1 VAPDDHGTT
10 PDTVAGLLRRRA
22 DDDHLALRF
31 EGRRWSWRQVV
42 AEAGARADLLAGLAD
57 GSPPHVGVLLDNTE
71 DYIFLLAGAA
81 LAGTVVVGCNPTR
94 RGGELARDVRR
105 TDCRWVLTDADGLA
119 SLEGLDLGSATGH
132 VLDVGSAAY
141 RAKIEEAGRGGRVSG
156 PDPTPAPDDLFLLL
170 FTSGSTGHPKAV
182 RMTQGRAARGA
193 TRMPFGPDDVLYCAM
208 PLFHGNALLSAVFP
222 WMAGGSTL
230 ALRRRF
236 SASAFLPDV
245 RESGATFCNTVGRA
259 VAHILATPP
268 TDHDRHHALK
278 FVLGPETAAPDKAAF
293 TERFG
298 APLVEGYSSS
308 EGAIVLHPVGGARPG
323 ALGRPPEG
331 ADVVVV
337 DPATGTP
344 CPTADFDDAGRL
356 TNPDEAVGE
365 LVGRGA
371 ASAFE
376 GYYHDPE
383 AEALRVRD
391 GWYWSG
397 DLAYRDTDGVFYFAG
412 RTGDWL
418 RVDSENFTA
427 APVERILGRM
437 DGVRGVAVY
446 AVPDSRTGDQV
457 MAALE
462 LEDGAAF
469 DPDALT
475 AFLAAQS
482 DLGTTWAPRYV
493 RIVLALPATATHK
506 VDKAPLRRD
515 VWVTDDP
522 VWWRHARGDR
532 YLPLGPG
539 DVAALRGE
547 FEANGRADLLG
558 N

>member
-1 VAPDDHGTT
+1 MAPDETGTA
-10 PDTVAGLLRRRA
+10 PDTVAALLVRRA
-22 DDDHLALRF
+22 DDDHRALHF
-31 EGRRWSWRQVV
+31 EGRWWTWRQVV
-42 AEAGARADLLAGLAD
+42 AEARARAALLDGLAD
-57 GSPPHVGVLLDNTE
+57 GEPLHVGVLLENTDE
-71 DYIFLLAGAA
+71 YLFLLGGAA
-81 LAGTVVVGCNPTR
+81 LAGAVVVGCNPTR
-94 RGGELARDVRR
+94 RGEELARDVRR
-105 TDCRWVLTDADGLA
+105 TDCRWVLTDADGAATLD
-119 SLEGLDLGSATGH
+119 GLDLGKATGH
-132 VLDVGSAAY
+132 VLDVGSAGY
-141 RAKIEEAGRGGRVSG
+141 RARLDDAVGSDPG
-156 PDPTPAPDDLFLLL
+156 PERTPVPDDLYLLL

-193 TRMPFGPDDVLYCAM
+193 TRMPFGSDDVLYCAM

-245 RESGATFCNTVGRA
+245 RASGATFFNTVGRA
-259 VAHILATPP
+259 IAHILATPP
-268 TDHDRHHALK
+268 TDHDRDHALK

-298 APLVEGYSSS
+298 VPLFEGYSSS
-308 EGAIVLHPVGGARPG
+308 EGAIVLHPVGDARPG
-323 ALGRPPEG
+323 ALGRPPRG

-344 CPTADFDDAGRL
+344 CPTAVFDDTGRL
-356 TNPDEAVGE
+356 TNPDEAIGE

-376 GYYHDPE
+376 GYYDDPE

-397 DLAYRDTDGVFYFAG
+397 DLAYRDAEGTFYFAG

-427 APVERILGRM
+427 APIERILGRLE
-437 DGVRGVAVY
+437 GVRGVAVY

-462 LEDGAAF
+462 LEDGATF

-475 AFLAAQS
+475 AFLAAQP
-482 DLGTTWAPRYV
+482 DLGTKWAPRYV
-493 RIVLALPATATHK
+493 RVVAALPVTATHK
-506 VDKAPLRRD
+506 VDKAPLRRAG
-515 VWVTDDP
+515 WSTDDP
-522 VWWRHARGDR
+522 VWRRRDRGDR
-532 YLPLGPG
+532 YEAMGPAE
-539 DVAALRGE
+539 VAALREE
-547 FEANGRADLLG
+547 FLANGRVNLLPG
-558 N
+558 